1 MTRKSM
7 IYFGL
12 VGFLWGIP
20 YLLMK
25 VAVEDFPPSAVVAGR
40 TLIGAS
46 ILIPIAIYR
55 KKFKGAVLGFKFVA
69 FYALLEM
76 IGPWILI
83 TTAEQKISSGLAGL
97 LVSTVPIFATII
109 TSMRGDHSVWQF
121 KRIVGIVVGFLG
133 LILVVGI
140 ESLTG
145 SADLL
150 SIVMVLIASVS
161 YAYAVIMILSNLPL
175 VDGIAINGLAMAMTT
190 IFWGPVAIAQW
201 PASISMNSVI
211 SLVALGIFSTAFAFI
226 LFFKLMDEIGP
237 ARGSLV
243 TYLNTA
249 VAVVLGVIILKEPLT
264 AGIILGLPLVLIG
277 SYLASRKSQEKK
289 TELLRPV
296 TEP

>member
-1 MTRKSM
+1 MSRKSLFR
-7 IYFGL
+7 YVL
-12 VGFLWGIP
+12 VGILWGIP

-25 VAVEDFPPSAVVAGR
+25 VAVEDFPPAAVVAGR

-83 TTAEQKISSGLAGL
+83 STAQQKINSGLAGL

-109 TSMRGDHSVWQF
+109 TSLRGDHSVWQF
-121 KRIVGIVVGFLG
+121 KRIIGIVVGFLG

-150 SIVMVLIASVS
+150 SIAMVLIASVS
-161 YAYAVIMILSNLPL
+161 YAYAVIMILANLPI
-175 VDGIAINGLAMAMTT
+175 VDGIAINGLAMAISTV
-190 IFWGPVAIAQW
+190 FWGPVAIAQW
-201 PASISMNSVI
+201 PSNISMNSAL
-211 SLVALGIFSTAFAFI
+211 SLIALGIFSTAFAFI
-226 LFFKLMDEIGP
+226 LFFKLIEEIGP

-243 TYLNTA
+243 TYVNTA

-264 AGIILGLPLVLIG
+264 IGIVIGLPLVLIG
-277 SYLASRKSQEKK
+277 SYLASKKSQEKI
-289 TELLRPV
+289 V
-296 TEP
+296 N

>member
-1 MTRKSM
+1 MSRKSL
-7 IYFGL
+7 FHFVL
-12 VGFLWGIP
+12 VGILWGIP

-25 VAVEDFPPSAVVAGR
+25 VAVEDFPPAAVVAGR

-46 ILIPIAIYR
+46 ILIPVAVYR

-69 FYALLEM
+69 FYALMEM

-83 TTAEQKISSGLAGL
+83 TTAEQKINSGLAGL

-109 TSMRGDHSVWQF
+109 TSLRGDHSVWQF
-121 KRIVGIVVGFLG
+121 KRIVGIVVGFVG

-145 SADLL
+145 TSDPL
-150 SIVMVLIASVS
+150 SIAMVILASMG
-161 YAYAVIMILSNLPL
+161 YAYAVIMVTSNLPL
-175 VDGIAINGLAMAMTT
+175 VDGIAINGLAMALTT
-190 IFWGPVAIAQW
+190 IFWTIFWAPVAIAQW
-201 PASISMNSVI
+201 PSSISMDSAL
-211 SLVALGIFSTAFAFI
+211 SLIALGVFSTAFAFI
-226 LFFKLMDEIGP
+226 LFFKVMDEIGP

-264 AGIILGLPLVLIG
+264 AGIIIGLPLVLVG
-277 SYLASRKSQEKK
+277 SYLASRKSQEKA
-289 TELLRPV
+289 V
-296 TEP
+296 S

>member
-1 MTRKSM
+1 M
-7 IYFGL
+7 IYFSL

-25 VAVEDFPPSAVVAGR
+25 VAVEDFPPAAVVAGR
-40 TLIGAS
+40 TLIGGA

-55 KKFKGAVLGFKFVA
+55 KKFKGAVLGIKFVA

-83 TTAEQKISSGLAGL
+83 STAQQKINSGLAGL

-109 TSMRGDHSVWQF
+109 TSLRGDHSVWQF
-121 KRIVGIVVGFLG
+121 KRIFGIVVGFLG

-145 SADLL
+145 SADLW

-161 YAYAVIMILSNLPL
+161 YAYAVIMILANLPL
-175 VDGIAINGLAMAMTT
+175 VDGIAINGLAMALTT
-190 IFWGPVAIAQW
+190 LFWGPIAIAQW
-201 PASISMNSVI
+201 PSIISMSSAV
-211 SLVALGIFSTAFAFI
+211 SLIALGVFSTAFAFI

-243 TYLNTA
+243 TYVNTA
-249 VAVVLGVIILKEPLT
+249 VAIVLGVIILKEPLT
-264 AGIILGLPLVLIG
+264 VGIIIGLPLVLIG
-277 SYLASRKSQEKK
+277 SYLASRKSQ
-289 TELLRPV
+289 V
-296 TEP
+296 N

>member
-25 VAVEDFPPSAVVAGR
+25 VAVEDFPPAAVVAGR

-121 KRIVGIVVGFLG
+121 KRIFGIVVGFLG

-175 VDGIAINGLAMAMTT
+175 VDGIAINGLAMALTT

-201 PASISMNSVI
+201 PSNISMNSAL
-211 SLVALGIFSTAFAFI
+211 SLIALGVLSTAFAFI
-226 LFFKLMDEIGP
+226 LFFKLMEDIGP

-243 TYLNTA
+243 TYVNTA

-264 AGIILGLPLVLIG
+264 AGILIGLPLVLVG
-277 SYLASRKSQEKK
+277 SYLASKKSQDK
-289 TELLRPV
+289 V
-296 TEP
+296 AD

>member
-1 MTRKSM
+1 M

-83 TTAEQKISSGLAGL
+83 TTAEQKMSSGLAGL

-201 PASISMNSVI
+201 PASISMNSAI

-264 AGIILGLPLVLIG
+264 AGIIIGLPLVLIG
-277 SYLASRKSQEKK
+277 SYLASRKSQDK
-289 TELLRPV
+289 TAL
-296 TEP
+296 

>member
-1 MTRKSM
+1 M

-201 PASISMNSVI
+201 PASISMNSAI

-226 LFFKLMDEIGP
+226 LFFKLLDEIGP

-264 AGIILGLPLVLIG
+264 AGIIIGLPLVLIG
-277 SYLASRKSQEKK
+277 SYLASRKSQDKYI
-289 TELLRPV
+289 EL
-296 TEP
+296 

>member
-1 MTRKSM
+1 MSRKSLFHF
-7 IYFGL
+7 IL
-12 VGFLWGIP
+12 VGILWGIP

-25 VAVEDFPPSAVVAGR
+25 VAVEDFPPAAVVAGR
-40 TLIGAS
+40 TLIGAA

-83 TTAEQKISSGLAGL
+83 STAQQKINSGLAGL

-109 TSMRGDHSVWQF
+109 ISLRGDHSVWEF
-121 KRIVGIVVGFLG
+121 KRIIGIIVGFLG
-133 LILVVGI
+133 LILVIGI

-161 YAYAVIMILSNLPL
+161 YAYAVIMILANLPL
-175 VDGIAINGLAMAMTT
+175 VDGIAINGFAMALTT
-190 IFWGPVAIAQW
+190 LFWGPIAIAQW
-201 PASISMNSVI
+201 PSSISLNSAL
-211 SLVALGIFSTAFAFI
+211 SLIALGVFSTAIAFI
-226 LFFKLMDEIGP
+226 LYFKLMDEIGA

-243 TYLNTA
+243 TYVNTA

-264 AGIILGLPLVLIG
+264 AGIVVGLPLVLIG
-277 SYLASRKSQEKK
+277 SYLASRKSQ
-289 TELLRPV
+289 V
-296 TEP
+296 S

>member
-1 MTRKSM
+1 MSRKSL
-7 IYFGL
+7 FHFAL
-12 VGFLWGIP
+12 VGILWGIP

-25 VAVEDFPPSAVVAGR
+25 VAVEDFPPAAVVAGR

-83 TTAEQKISSGLAGL
+83 STAQQKINSGLAGL

-109 TSMRGDHSVWQF
+109 ISLRGDHSVWQF
-121 KRIVGIVVGFLG
+121 RRIIGIVVGFLG

-150 SIVMVLIASVS
+150 SIAMVLIASVS
-161 YAYAVIMILSNLPL
+161 YAYAVIMILANLPL
-175 VDGIAINGLAMAMTT
+175 VDGIAINGLAMAISTV
-190 IFWGPVAIAQW
+190 FWGPVAIAQW
-201 PASISMNSVI
+201 PSDISMNSAL
-211 SLVALGIFSTAFAFI
+211 SLIALGIFSTAFAFI
-226 LFFKLMDEIGP
+226 LFFKLIEEIGP

-243 TYLNTA
+243 TYVNTA

-264 AGIILGLPLVLIG
+264 IGIVIGLPLVLIG
-277 SYLASRKSQEKK
+277 SYLASKKSQEI
-289 TELLRPV
+289 
-296 TEP
+296 

>member
-1 MTRKSM
+1 M

-201 PASISMNSVI
+201 PASISMNSAI

-226 LFFKLMDEIGP
+226 LFFKLLDEIGP

-264 AGIILGLPLVLIG
+264 AGIIIGLPLVLIG
-277 SYLASRKSQEKK
+277 SYLASRKSQDK
-289 TELLRPV
+289 TAL
-296 TEP
+296 

>member
-1 MTRKSM
+1 VTRKSM

-201 PASISMNSVI
+201 PASISMNSAI

-226 LFFKLMDEIGP
+226 LFFKLLDEIGP

-264 AGIILGLPLVLIG
+264 AGIIIGLPLVLIG
-277 SYLASRKSQEKK
+277 SYLASRKSQDKYI
-289 TELLRPV
+289 EL
-296 TEP
+296 

>member
-1 MTRKSM
+1 MSRKSL
-7 IYFGL
+7 FHFAL
-12 VGFLWGIP
+12 VGILWGIP

-25 VAVEDFPPSAVVAGR
+25 VAVEDFPPAAVVAGR

-83 TTAEQKISSGLAGL
+83 STAQQKINSGLAGL

-109 TSMRGDHSVWQF
+109 ISLRGDHSVWQLR
-121 KRIVGIVVGFLG
+121 RIIGIVVGFLG

-150 SIVMVLIASVS
+150 SIAMVLIASVS
-161 YAYAVIMILSNLPL
+161 YAYAVIMILANLPL
-175 VDGIAINGLAMAMTT
+175 VDGIAINGLAMAISTV
-190 IFWGPVAIAQW
+190 FWGPVAIAQW
-201 PASISMNSVI
+201 PSNISMNSAL
-211 SLVALGIFSTAFAFI
+211 SLIALGIFSTAFAFI
-226 LFFKLMDEIGP
+226 LFFKLIEEIGP

-243 TYLNTA
+243 TYVNTA

-264 AGIILGLPLVLIG
+264 IGIVIGLPLVLIG
-277 SYLASRKSQEKK
+277 SYLASKKSQEKI
-289 TELLRPV
+289 V
-296 TEP
+296 N